1 MLQFTFF
8 KALVLKMMS
17 FDLWPDSDF
26 LTTCIFFIH
35 FKKKHHSASSK
46 LDRVFNKNS
55 TFSWKCL
62 IFCLSPWTV
71 TLLWLADKRWLAI
84 SKRLFTSLGDG
95 MYRVF
100 IKYCVF
106 SLCYYWTL
114 NNDTE
119 GNVVYSHG
127 KIFEKDHTIFNKHPV
142 LDYENIQFFWNTQYI
157 SKP

>member
-17 FDLWPDSDF
+17 FDLWPDSDY
-26 LTTCIFFIH
+26 LTTCIFFYTFQEKKIILHHQNWTGCSIKIVH
-35 FKKKHHSASSK
+35 FLENVQYFAS
-46 LDRVFNKNS
+46 
-55 TFSWKCL
+55 
-62 IFCLSPWTV
+62 PPG
-71 TLLWLADKRWLAI
+71 RWPAI

-106 SLCYYWTL
+106 SPYVIYWAL